1 MQYKVFIGRKTE
13 VTQVWPP
20 FVTCI
25 IQISTFSGAAGPRE
39 LLMGLFLW
47 VKNRIDSSV
56 LRFVFT
62 EMETNYSLN
71 EKSLLTL

>member
-1 MQYKVFIGRKTE
+1 
-13 VTQVWPP
+13 
-20 FVTCI
+20 
-25 IQISTFSGAAGPRE
+25 
-39 LLMGLFLW
+39 MGLFRW
-47 VKNRIDSSV
+47 VKNRIDSSA